1 MAAEGGVMVTLT
13 KRTTIYL
20 DSAILKVLKIRAVET
35 ERSVS
40 GIVNEAVRREL
51 AEDQE
56 DLAVF
61 AQRVKEPTVS
71 YEVLL
76 KKLKADGK
84 I

>member
-1 MAAEGGVMVTLT
+1 MQTTT

-20 DSAILKVLKIRAVET
+20 DSKIHRLLKVKSLET

-40 GIVNEAVRREL
+40 ALVNEALQHEFL
-51 AEDQE
+51 EDKE
-56 DLAVF
+56 DIADIRKR
-61 AQRVKEPTVS
+61 AKEPTIS
-71 YEVLL
+71 YEQLL